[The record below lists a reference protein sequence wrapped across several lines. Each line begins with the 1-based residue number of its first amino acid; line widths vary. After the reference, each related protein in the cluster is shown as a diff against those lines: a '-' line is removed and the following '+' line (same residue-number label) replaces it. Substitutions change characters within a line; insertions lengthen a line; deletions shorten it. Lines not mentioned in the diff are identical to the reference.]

1 MSFIILLTIFLNI
14 FINRENS
21 KLLKEKLVDTQERA
35 APKALAIITS
45 NLKNY
50 SFDYSVWDQMVN
62 FINLPNDTAWAT
74 DEIDIPLSAYNI
86 DYKWVIDSNAEEVY
100 YSVSKNNP
108 SDKKLPVAPGLLK
121 KELTKNPFKHFFIK
135 KNNEIVEV
143 FAAPIQPTSDIKRLT
158 KPYGYLLLG
167 VNIDSGYINALHE
180 IDNET
185 RIVLAGL
192 NNKYSTEINSTNG
205 SVRFSIP
212 LNTIEGDTVAVFNVT
227 KHFPFWQL
235 TRNFFRGIFLHLFL
249 FYSFC
254 H

>member
-1 MSFIILLTIFLNI
+1 MKIHSRLFLILLCGLSFIILLTIFLNI

-143 FAAPIQPTSDIKRLT
+143 FAAPIQPTSDIKEAY
-158 KPYGYLLLG
+158 K
-167 VNIDSGYINALHE
+167 ALWIFATGRKHRF
-180 IDNET
+180 
-185 RIVLAGL
+185 RIY
-192 NNKYSTEINSTNG
+192 KCT
-205 SVRFSIP
+205 P
-212 LNTIEGDTVAVFNVT
+212 
-227 KHFPFWQL
+227 
-235 TRNFFRGIFLHLFL
+235 
-249 FYSFC
+249 
-254 H
+254 